1 MIHRVAFG
9 SIERFIGILIEHFAG
24 AFPIWLAPVQVKV
37 IPISD
42 KHLDY
47 GNKVLD
53 ALKEAG
59 IRAEIDTRAEKMGY
73 KIREAQ
79 LHKIPYMLVVGG
91 KEEENQAVSV
101 RSRFKGDEGQMSLD
115 EFLSAVKKEIE
126 TKEIRQV
133 EKEDEEK

>member
-1 MIHRVAFG
+1 
-9 SIERFIGILIEHFAG
+9 
-24 AFPIWLAPVQVKV
+24 
-37 IPISD
+37 
-42 KHLDY
+42 
-47 GNKVLD
+47 
-53 ALKEAG
+53 
-59 IRAEIDTRAEKMGY
+59 MGY